1 MPGDWDGWDDQVIAG
16 PGEAFFFMGADPAW
30 TPDREPVGCD
40 GHPAP
45 PPGICPSCG
54 SDGKLVPGRPVVFCM
69 AAGFLPV
76 EYFPVLA
83 WAPGK
88 VRDGSPT
95 YCATCGRWG
104 RDDLVVE
111 AMARDIHHKGYVGP
125 SVAGPKEI
133 PGPTAPALPPHYRV
147 IRSRWKD

>member
-1 MPGDWDGWDDQVIAG
+1 VSDWDGWDDQVIPG

-30 TPDREPVGCD
+30 SPDCEPVGRD

-45 PPGICPSCG
+45 PEGPCPKCG
-54 SDGKLVPGRPVVFCM
+54 SDGALVLGRS
-69 AAGFLPV
+69 ALI
-76 EYFPVLA
+76 
-83 WAPGK
+83 WANGK
-88 VRDGSPT
+88 VADGSRT

-104 RDDLVVE
+104 RDQLVVE
-111 AMARDIHHKGYVGP
+111 AYARDSHHKGYIGP

-133 PGPTAPALPPHYRV
+133 PGPTEPALPPHYRV